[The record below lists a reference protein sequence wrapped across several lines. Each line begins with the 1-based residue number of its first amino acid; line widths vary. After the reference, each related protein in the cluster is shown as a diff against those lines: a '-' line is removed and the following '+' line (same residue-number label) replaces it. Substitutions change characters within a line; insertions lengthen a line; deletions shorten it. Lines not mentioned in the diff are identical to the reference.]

1 MAAPVFL
8 GDEVSAAGYRL
19 GGAIVHTPA
28 GGEEASF
35 FERAQREAPLVLVT
49 AEVAA
54 RLPSSLLARAFA
66 AGQPL
71 VLIVPD
77 VRRRVAPPDL
87 ALSVRRQLGMEEG
100 KA

>member
-19 GGAIVHTPA
+19 GGAVVRTPA
-28 GGEEASF
+28 SGEEASF
-35 FERAQREAPLVLVT
+35 FEWARREAPLVLVT
-49 AEVAA
+49 ADIAA
-54 RLPSSLLARAFA
+54 RLPPGLLARAFA

-77 VRRRVAPPDL
+77 ARRRMAPPDL
-87 ALSVRRQLGMEEG
+87 ARSVRHQLGMEEE
-100 KA
+100 